1 MHYQFKTNKIMNN
14 IGITIKI
21 RVDVTDEELVK
32 LLEGNRELMNNL
44 LKKKVGKEIK
54 QLDYCYI
61 SSEEVEWFNETKGFN
76 NEIDD
81 IDFQEED

>member
-1 MHYQFKTNKIMNN
+1 MNN

-54 QLDYCYI
+54 DLDYCYI

-81 IDFQEED
+81 IDFQEEY

>member
-1 MHYQFKTNKIMNN
+1 MNN

>member
-1 MHYQFKTNKIMNN
+1 MNN

-54 QLDYCYI
+54 ELDYCYI

>member
-1 MHYQFKTNKIMNN
+1 MNN

-54 QLDYCYI
+54 DLDYCYI

>member
-1 MHYQFKTNKIMNN
+1 MNN

-54 QLDYCYI
+54 DLDYCYI
-61 SSEEVEWFNETKGFN
+61 SSEEVEWFNETKGLN